1 MRNQN
6 FIESIF
12 NYSRMPMHTKDYEH
26 EGIIGYV
33 YALNL
38 KQMQKTMKEENEK
51 VCVEV
56 ILREASTVLYAARQ
70 HAAELSEVGLSD
82 HELNRMRV
90 LILHVAAHSYT
101 SIWKNVNITAEVNE
115 LKIVKDVIL
124 RAAEMRFGRIDNVLS
139 EFNYNAQQKS
149 VI

>member
-1 MRNQN
+1 
-6 FIESIF
+6 
-12 NYSRMPMHTKDYEH
+12 MPIHIKDYERADSLRF
-26 EGIIGYV
+26 V

-38 KQMQKTMKEENEK
+38 KQMLGTMKEENEN
-51 VCVEV
+51 VCVDV
-56 ILREASTVLYAARQ
+56 ILREASTILQAARQ

-101 SIWKNVNITAEVNE
+101 SLWKNVNITAEVNE

-124 RAAEMRFGRIDNVLS
+124 RAAEMRFGRINHVLS
-139 EFNYNAQQKS
+139 EFNYNTNQKS
-149 VI
+149 II

>member
-1 MRNQN
+1 
-6 FIESIF
+6 
-12 NYSRMPMHTKDYEH
+12 MPVQIKDYERADRLRF
-26 EGIIGYV
+26 V

-38 KQMQKTMKEENEK
+38 KQMLNTMTEENK
-51 VCVEV
+51 NVYVDV
-56 ILREASTVLYAARQ
+56 ILREASTILQAARL

-101 SIWKNVNITAEVNE
+101 TLWKNVNITAEVNE
-115 LKIVKDVIL
+115 LKIVKDVVL
-124 RAAEMRFGRIDNVLS
+124 RAAEMRFGRVNNVLN
-139 EFNYNAQQKS
+139 EFNFNSKQKS

>member
-1 MRNQN
+1 
-6 FIESIF
+6 
-12 NYSRMPMHTKDYEH
+12 MPVPLKDYERADSLRF
-26 EGIIGYV
+26 V

-38 KQMQKTMKEENEK
+38 KQMLNTMKEQNEK
-51 VCVEV
+51 GSVDV
-56 ILREASTVLYAARQ
+56 ILREASTILQAARQ

-82 HELNRMRV
+82 RELNRMRA
-90 LILHVAAHSYT
+90 LILHVAAYSYT
-101 SIWKNVNITAEVNE
+101 SLWKNVNITAEVNE

-139 EFNYNAQQKS
+139 EFNYNTKQKS

>member
-1 MRNQN
+1 
-6 FIESIF
+6 
-12 NYSRMPMHTKDYEH
+12 MPVQTKDYESADRLRF
-26 EGIIGYV
+26 V

-38 KQMQKTMKEENEK
+38 KQMQNTMKEENEK
-51 VCVEV
+51 VYVDV
-56 ILREASTVLYAARQ
+56 ILREASTILQAARQ

-101 SIWKNVNITAEVNE
+101 SLWKNVNITAEVNE

-124 RAAEMRFGRIDNVLS
+124 RAAEMRFGRVNNVLD
-139 EFNYNAQQKS
+139 EFIFNSKHKS